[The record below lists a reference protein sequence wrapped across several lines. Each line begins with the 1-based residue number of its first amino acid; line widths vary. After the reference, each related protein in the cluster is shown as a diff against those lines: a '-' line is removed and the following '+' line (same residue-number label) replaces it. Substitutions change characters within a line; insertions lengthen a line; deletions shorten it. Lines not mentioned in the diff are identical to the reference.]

1 MKMQLLKNEGDYD
14 LALKRIDELIDC
26 KEGSADEMELE
37 VISLLVCDYEEKHHK
52 IGQLSPIRAILT
64 RMEELDLK
72 PKDMI
77 RIIGDKSR
85 VSDILSM
92 KRKLTL
98 KMIREINK
106 ALNIPFETLIQE
118 Y

>member
-1 MKMQLLKNEGDYD
+1 MNIQALRTEDDYN

-26 KEGSADEMELE
+26 KEGSVEEMELE
-37 VISLLVCDYEEKHHK
+37 VISLLVWDYEEKYHK
-52 IGQLSPIRAILT
+52 IDQLSPIRAIIT
-64 RMEELDLK
+64 RMDELDLK
-72 PKDMI
+72 PKDLV

-98 KMIREINK
+98 KMIREINRT
-106 ALNIPFETLIQE
+106 LNIPFETLIQE